1 MTAAQ
6 AAVCLCRVK
15 DNSRS
20 HTVLVEKYEALQEK
34 FEALQEE
41 QWLMCD
47 RVEELLTLHEENS
60 SQVDQVSSFCFAMY

>member
-15 DNSRS
+15 DDSRS

-41 QWLMCD
+41 QWLMSD
-47 RVEELLTLHEENS
+47 RVEEILTLL
-60 SQVDQVSSFCFAMY
+60 